1 MLVVPVAGEP
11 RWVDNGP
18 GSRSITFIYILKAVP
33 QYEQLD
39 ESWSHAIDSLVRI
52 QRLLTHP
59 DSDLDGRRDPA
70 LAASLEAF
78 LRGSDVSAAGTVA
91 GRIRDALDDPH
102 LYRKAQ
108 VMSEVWVTTNGQPGW
123 EDFRRI
129 GEVGLKAAF
138 RFIHANPDLLTGEQL
153 ESISSVY
160 RDLCVGLE
168 VDAAYPWTSF
178 DDILN
183 AANARTSVHQPGQ
196 CPVCGTPAASADQ
209 FCGSCGQSL

>member
-1 MLVVPVAGEP
+1 M
-11 RWVDNGP
+11 
-18 GSRSITFIYILKAVP
+18 
-33 QYEQLD
+33 
-39 ESWSHAIDSLVRI
+39 RI

-70 LAASLEAF
+70 LAAPLEAF

-91 GRIRDALDDPH
+91 GRLRDALDDPD

-108 VMSEVWVTTNGQPGW
+108 VMSEVWVTTNGEPGW

-138 RFIHANPDLLTGEQL
+138 RYTHANPDLLTGEQL
-153 ESISSVY
+153 GSITSVY

-168 VDAAYPWTSF
+168 VDAAYPWASF

-183 AANARTSVHQPGQ
+183 TVNARTSAHQPGQ